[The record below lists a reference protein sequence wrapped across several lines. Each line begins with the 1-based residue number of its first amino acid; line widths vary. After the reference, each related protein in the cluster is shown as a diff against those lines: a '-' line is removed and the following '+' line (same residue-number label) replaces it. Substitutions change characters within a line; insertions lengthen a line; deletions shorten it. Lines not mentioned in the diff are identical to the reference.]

1 MRSSDPDRDYNE
13 GMATSTTGLITT
25 EQFLALPEQ
34 YDANGDPIKAELIA
48 GEINPVPFASSEHDL
63 VKNQI
68 GESLTLFLAG
78 RPDLHVKSLI
88 EIGFAVT
95 DQDDLAP
102 DVCVIARDR
111 LRQRNERILTGAP
124 EIAIEVVSPTDTA
137 VRLKYKTGVYLANGS
152 HSVWVVYPEARS
164 VEIHTG
170 REAREF
176 GGDDLIEDAALPGF
190 SQPVSGFFASL

>member
-1 MRSSDPDRDYNE
+1 
-13 GMATSTTGLITT
+13 MATSTTGLITT

-34 YDANGDPIKAELIA
+34 YDANGDPIKVELIA
-48 GEINPVPFASSEHDL
+48 GEINPVALASSEHDL

-68 GESLTLFLAG
+68 GESLTLFFAS
-78 RPDLHVKSLI
+78 RPTPHAVSLI

-95 DQDDLAP
+95 DQDDFVP

-111 LRQRNERILTGAP
+111 LRQRTGRILTGAP

-137 VRLKYKTGVYLANGS
+137 VHLKHKTRVYLANGS
-152 HSVWVVYPEARS
+152 HSVWIVYPEARS

-170 REAREF
+170 RAAREF
-176 GGDDLIEDAALPGF
+176 AGEELIEDAALPGF

>member
-1 MRSSDPDRDYNE
+1 MRSSEPDRDYNE
-13 GMATSTTGLITT
+13 GMATTTTGLITT

-34 YDANGDPIKAELIA
+34 YDANGDPIKTELIA
-48 GEINPVPFASSEHDL
+48 GEINPVALASSEHDL

-68 GESLTLFLAG
+68 GKSLTLFLAS
-78 RPDLHVKSLI
+78 RSALDVESLI

-95 DQDDLAP
+95 GQDDFAP
-102 DVCVIARDR
+102 DVSVIARDR
-111 LRQRNERILTGAP
+111 LRQRTGRILTGAP

-137 VRLKYKTGVYLANGS
+137 VHLKHKTRVYLANGS
-152 HSVWVVYPEARS
+152 HSVWIVYPEARS

-170 REAREF
+170 RDTREF
-176 GGDDLIEDAALPGF
+176 VDDDLIEDASLPGF